1 MGVSVRTHREN
12 PWDLLRLTRKAMP
25 DTLLQFIGT
34 GFRFISWEKAHPEVM
49 ALVYQCLV
57 DAGMDR
63 FVVLDPTHDMDAVRE
78 TARII
83 KRAGGTAVEVIAAL
97 TYTVSAVHDDAFYAG
112 IAGQMSACQ
121 DIDRAYLKDPAG
133 LLTPDR
139 AGTLIPAV
147 LANLNGKP
155 LELHAHCTL
164 GLSPLTCLTAADLGV
179 GVLQVGC
186 GALGNGTSLPDA
198 EKLVANLRASG
209 HTVDVDDR
217 LLSAVAR
224 YFDRVAAAE
233 NLPAGQPREFDAA
246 FMRHQVAGGVMTT
259 LRRQLAELGMADR
272 FGEVMEEVTR
282 VRAELGYP
290 IMVTPFPQMVIGQAL
305 ANIAAG
311 GKARYDQVPDQ
322 VIRYVLGSFGKP
334 TAPVNPDVLDR
345 ILSRPRARELASE
358 PPPLSVA
365 GIEVVPP
372 SGEQVVDAVFVG
384 WFPEFTMPAL
394 EAACHAVWGGA
405 ELFSASETPFF
416 ASAHGRALGTSRA
429 ISAMI
434 RSLTGCRLRITGK
447 PSLDALRS
455 AAARLGA
462 RPADIAVVGDDPL
475 LEVPMA
481 HRGRALAIAVD
492 TGLGSADAYDHLPA
506 ERQPHLRLRGVDE
519 LLEICL
525 RGA

>member
-1 MGVSVRTHREN
+1 
-12 PWDLLRLTRKAMP
+12 MP

-57 DAGMDR
+57 NAGMDR

-83 KRAGGTAVEVIAAL
+83 KRAGGAEVIAAL
-97 TYTVSAVHDDAFYAG
+97 TYTVSAVHDDGFYAQ
-112 IAGQMSACQ
+112 IAAQVAACR

-139 AGTLIPAV
+139 ARTLIPAV
-147 LANLNGKP
+147 LASLDGKP

-198 EKLVANLRASG
+198 EKLAANLRASG

-305 ANIAAG
+305 ANILAS

-322 VIRYVLGSFGKP
+322 VIRYVLGSFGRP
-334 TAPVNPDVLDR
+334 TAPVEAGVLDR
-345 ILSRPRARELASE
+345 ILSRPRARELAGE
-358 PPPLSVA
+358 PPPPSVA
-365 GIEVVPP
+365 ELRRRFGARICDEELLLRFGMPAA
-372 SGEQVVDAVFVG
+372 EVDAMLAAG
-384 WFPEFTMPAL
+384 PAVTHYNPDTQPVLRLLRELGSRPAPSRLTVDKPGFRL
-394 EAACHAVWGGA
+394 E
-405 ELFSASETPFF
+405 
-416 ASAHGRALGTSRA
+416 
-429 ISAMI
+429 
-434 RSLTGCRLRITGK
+434 LTGG
-447 PSLDALRS
+447 P
-455 AAARLGA
+455 
-462 RPADIAVVGDDPL
+462 
-475 LEVPMA
+475 E
-481 HRGRALAIAVD
+481 
-492 TGLGSADAYDHLPA
+492 
-506 ERQPHLRLRGVDE
+506 
-519 LLEICL
+519 
-525 RGA
+525 

>member
-1 MGVSVRTHREN
+1 VAEIELVDVSLRDGNQSLWGATGLRTAHIAQIAPVMNRVGFRALDYSSSTAMGVSVRTHREN
-12 PWDLLRLTRKAMP
+12 PWDLLRLTREAMP

-57 DAGMDR
+57 NAGMDR

-83 KRAGGTAVEVIAAL
+83 KRAGGSEVIAAL
-97 TYTVSAVHDDAFYAG
+97 TYTVSAVHDDSFYAG
-112 IAGQMSACQ
+112 IAAQVAACRG
-121 DIDRAYLKDPAG
+121 IDRAYLKDPAG

-139 AGTLIPAV
+139 ARTLIPAV
-147 LANLNGKP
+147 LANLSGKP

-217 LLSAVAR
+217 LLSVVAR

-305 ANIAAG
+305 ANIAG
-311 GKARYDQVPDQ
+311 DGKARYDQVPDQ

-334 TAPVNPDVLDR
+334 TAPVDPDVLDR
-345 ILSRPRARELASE
+345 ILSRPRARELAGE

-365 GIEVVPP
+365 ELRRRFGARVGDEELLLRFGMPAA
-372 SGEQVVDAVFVG
+372 EVDAMLAAG
-384 WFPEFTMPAL
+384 PAVTHYNPDAQPVLRLLRELGGRPAVSRLTVDKPGFRL
-394 EAACHAVWGGA
+394 E
-405 ELFSASETPFF
+405 
-416 ASAHGRALGTSRA
+416 
-429 ISAMI
+429 
-434 RSLTGCRLRITGK
+434 LTGG
-447 PSLDALRS
+447 P
-455 AAARLGA
+455 G
-462 RPADIAVVGDDPL
+462 
-475 LEVPMA
+475 
-481 HRGRALAIAVD
+481 
-492 TGLGSADAYDHLPA
+492 
-506 ERQPHLRLRGVDE
+506 
-519 LLEICL
+519 
-525 RGA
+525 